1 MVFLLQMMGA
11 TLSGAATTT
20 VRSARGAEGPDA
32 IVQSPPQTEQVVVGG
47 TKNVALFDVIVNYML
62 FLRLR

>member
-32 IVQSPPQTEQVVVGG
+32 IVLSPPQAEHVVLGS
-47 TKNVALFDVIVNYML
+47 K
-62 FLRLR
+62 